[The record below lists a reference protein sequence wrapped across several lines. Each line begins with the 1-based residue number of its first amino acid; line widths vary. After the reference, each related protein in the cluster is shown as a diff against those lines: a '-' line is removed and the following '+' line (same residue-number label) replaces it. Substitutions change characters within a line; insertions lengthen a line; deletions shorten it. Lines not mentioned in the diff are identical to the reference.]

1 MADWLKL
8 TIFGLTQFFILVGL
22 FGLVVP
28 IFPGLVVMWLA
39 SLGYGIATSFHSML
53 GIAIF
58 IVITL
63 LMLVGSFVDNLLMGV
78 GAHRGGA
85 HWSTILVALLAG
97 IIGTLAFPPLGGIV
111 AAPLAIVLLQ
121 YVRLRDLQKSWEAL
135 RGLVTGWGLSFVIR
149 LLIGLVIMGLWWIW
163 VWKG

>member
-1 MADWLKL
+1 MADWLAL
-8 TIFGLTQFFILVGL
+8 TIFGLAQFFMLVGF

-28 IFPGLVVMWLA
+28 VFPGLVVMWLA
-39 SLGYGIATSFHSML
+39 SLGYGIATGFHSGL
-53 GIAIF
+53 GIAMF

-63 LMLVGSFVDNLLMGV
+63 LMLVGSFVDNLMMGV

-97 IIGTLAFPPLGGIV
+97 VIGTLAFPPLGGII
-111 AAPLAIVLLQ
+111 AAPLAIMLLQ
-121 YVRLRDLQKSWEAL
+121 YVRLRDLQKAWEAL
-135 RGLVTGWGLSFVIR
+135 RGLMTGWGLAFVVR
-149 LLIGLVIMGLWWIW
+149 LLIGLVMMGLWWIW